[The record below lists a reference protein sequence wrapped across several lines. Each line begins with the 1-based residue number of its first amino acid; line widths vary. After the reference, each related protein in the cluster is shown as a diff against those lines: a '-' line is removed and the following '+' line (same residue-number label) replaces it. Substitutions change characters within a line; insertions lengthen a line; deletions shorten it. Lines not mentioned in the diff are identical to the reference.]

1 MGRNDVR
8 CAAVQVLRRTRVRK
22 VLTKA
27 DSAARSG
34 NGEPTD
40 NNGGKAMSDSHSSNA
55 PDPTRR
61 KILAALAGSVA
72 LSACGGGGG
81 GGSSGSA
88 GSTNGIPPDRAS
100 LPRPALPA
108 PATSGIDH
116 IVLVTM
122 ENRSFDHMFGWVP
135 NAEHQQARQFT
146 DAFGQTRSSFAL
158 TSNDAYGFQAC
169 SFSDPNHL
177 YSAGRTH

>member
-1 MGRNDVR
+1 
-8 CAAVQVLRRTRVRK
+8 

-27 DSAARSG
+27 DLAARSG
-34 NGEPTD
+34 NGDPTD
-40 NNGGKAMSDSHSSNA
+40 IYNNGGEAMSSDSHSSNA
-55 PDPTRR
+55 PDATRR
-61 KILAALAGSVA
+61 RILAALAGSVA

-81 GGSSGSA
+81 GGSSGST

-100 LPRPALPA
+100 LPRPVSA

-122 ENRSFDHMFGWVP
+122 ENRSFDHILGWVP

-146 DAFGQTRSSFAL
+146 DAFGQTQSSFAL
-158 TSNDAYGFQAC
+158 TSNAAYGFQAC

-177 YSAGRTH
+177 YSARILPTAR

>member
-1 MGRNDVR
+1 TPACNAR
-8 CAAVQVLRRTRVRK
+8 CAAAQAFRHKRVRE

-34 NGEPTD
+34 NGDPTD
-40 NNGGKAMSDSHSSNA
+40 IHNNGGEAMSSDSHSSNA

-81 GGSSGSA
+81 GGSSGST
-88 GSTNGIPPDRAS
+88 GSTNGIPPDRAG

-108 PATSGIDH
+108 PATAGI
-116 IVLVTM
+116 
-122 ENRSFDHMFGWVP
+122 
-135 NAEHQQARQFT
+135 HQ
-146 DAFGQTRSSFAL
+146 
-158 TSNDAYGFQAC
+158 
-169 SFSDPNHL
+169 
-177 YSAGRTH
+177 